1 MFYLSFFERISLVIK
16 IMNIG
21 SKLKELR
28 EEKNITQEEL
38 ALILNINRVQYNQYE
53 NDYFN
58 IPIKYIINIADY
70 YNVSIDYL
78 LNMSTNKNAEC
89 TYNIV
94 DYKLAGERLKKIRKE
109 HKLTQQKLAS
119 ILNTT
124 HSNIGFYEKGRN
136 LIATPFLYQICHKY
150 HVSADY
156 LLGRI
161 DENSQK

>member
-28 EEKNITQEEL
+28 EGKNITQEEL

-58 IPIKYIINIADY
+58 IPIKYIVNIADY

-78 LNMSTNKNAEC
+78 LDVSTNKNAEC
-89 TYNIV
+89 TYSIV
-94 DYKLAGERLKKIRKE
+94 DNKLAGERLKSFRKE
-109 HKLTQQKLAS
+109 HKLTQQKLAN

-150 HVSADY
+150 HVSVDY

-161 DENSQK
+161 DNDSQK

>member
-1 MFYLSFFERISLVIK
+1 
-16 IMNIG
+16 MNIG
-21 SKLKELR
+21 NKLRELR

-38 ALILNINRVQYNQYE
+38 ASILSINRVQYNQYE

-70 YNVSIDYL
+70 YNISLDYL
-78 LNMSTNKNAEC
+78 LDVTSNKNFKY
-89 TYNIV
+89 TYHIV
-94 DYKLAGERLKKIRKE
+94 DYKLAGERLKKFRKE

>member
-1 MFYLSFFERISLVIK
+1 MIK

-21 SKLKELR
+21 NKLRELR

-38 ALILNINRVQYNQYE
+38 ASILSINRVQYNQYE
-53 NDYFN
+53 KDYFN

-70 YNVSIDYL
+70 YDISIDYL
-78 LNMSTNKNAEC
+78 LNVSTNKNFKY
-89 TYNIV
+89 TYHKV
-94 DYKLAGERLKKIRKE
+94 DNKLAGERLKSFRKE
-109 HKLTQQKLAS
+109 HKLTQQKLAN

-161 DENSQK
+161 DDDSQK